1 MSLWRQKHEAMG
13 YDREVEA
20 ILASIPDGFA
30 AVDNDWR
37 FTHVNRAAERIW
49 RRKADDLIGRAIADA
64 FKVDSGNVFYASYRA
79 SKAAGAPIALTAF
92 SDMLGIWLEARGY
105 PHAGGYTIFL
115 RDVTD
120 ERRTH
125 RALMES
131 EHKLAAA
138 QRINQRI
145 FETTLDLILVV
156 DRKGDIILVSPSSL
170 ALLGYRP
177 EEMIGR
183 SARGFLYPDDLDR
196 TRNEMRL
203 ARRGRLMR
211 NFESRYVH
219 KDGRPV
225 PLAWTGIWS
234 DAEQQHFFIGR
245 DMSERNAAE
254 ERLRRAQRLEA
265 IGQLTGGIAHDF
277 NNLLTVVIGNLDL
290 LHGRLGADAKAAA
303 FAETAL
309 NAALRGAALT
319 HQLLAFARRQPLD
332 AKVIDINARVAAVMA
347 LLQRTLGEQI
357 EIATALAPDL
367 WTALA
372 DPTQLESA
380 LVNLAINARD
390 AMPGGGRLLIETE
403 NKQIDENYVAK
414 NFDAAPGDYVM
425 LSVSDT
431 GTGMPAEIVAR
442 VFEPFFTTKPA
453 GEGTG
458 LGLSMVYGFV
468 KQSQGHV
475 QIYSEVGHGTSV
487 RLYLPRAHKD
497 ADAAV
502 EPSPT
507 ALPMARANERILA
520 VEDNPDVR
528 KVVVAQLDELGY
540 RVIEAANG
548 EAAIEIIENGEAFD
562 LLFTDVVM
570 PGGMNGY
577 DLARAA
583 RRLRPG
589 IKVLLTSG
597 FPKAPGHSASGADE
611 FRHLLIKPY
620 RRAEL
625 AAKIRAVLDG

>member
-1 MSLWRQKHEAMG
+1 MG
-13 YDREVEA
+13 YDREVDA
-20 ILASIPDGFA
+20 ILASISDGFV

-37 FTHVNRAAERIW
+37 FTHVNPAAERMW
-49 RRKADDLIGRAIADA
+49 RRKAADLIGRTIFDA
-64 FKVDSGNVFYASYRA
+64 LKVDPRNPFQPNYLA
-79 SKAAGAPIALTAF
+79 SKATNEPVAF
-92 SDMLGIWLEARGY
+92 SAFSEIFGAWLEVRGY
-105 PHAGGYTIFL
+105 PHPGGYTIFF
-115 RDVTD
+115 RDVTA
-120 ERRTH
+120 ERRAH

-156 DRKGDIILVSPSSL
+156 NRKGDIILVSPSSL
-170 ALLGYRP
+170 ALLGYSP
-177 EEMIGR
+177 EEMIGNNAR
-183 SARGFLYPDDLDR
+183 SFLYPDDLDR

-211 NFESRYVH
+211 NFETRYVH

-234 DAEQQHFFIGR
+234 DAERQHFFIGR

-254 ERLRRAQRLEA
+254 ERLRRAQRLDA

-290 LHGRLGADAKAAA
+290 LHGRLGADAKARAIA
-303 FAETAL
+303 DTAL

-319 HQLLAFARRQPLD
+319 HQLLAFARRQSLD
-332 AKVIDINARVAAVMA
+332 AKVIDINERVAAIMA

-357 EIATALAPDL
+357 EITTALAPHL

-390 AMPGGGRLLIETE
+390 AMPAGGRLLIETE
-403 NKQIDENYVAK
+403 NKQIDESYVAK

-425 LSVSDT
+425 LAVSDT
-431 GTGMPAEIVAR
+431 GTGMTAEIVAR
-442 VFEPFFTTKPA
+442 VFEPFFTTKPI
-453 GEGTG
+453 GKGTG

-468 KQSQGHV
+468 KQSRGHV
-475 QIYSEVGHGTSV
+475 QIYSEVGHGASV
-487 RLYLPRAHKD
+487 RLYLPRAHQD
-497 ADAAV
+497 AEAAAD
-502 EPSPT
+502 PPPAT
-507 ALPMARANERILA
+507 LPLAHAGERILA

-528 KVVVAQLDELGY
+528 KVVIAQLGELGY
-540 RVIEAANG
+540 RVVEAANG
-548 EAAIEIIENGEAFD
+548 EAALKLIESGAAVD

-570 PGGMNGY
+570 PGGMTGY

-583 RRLRPG
+583 RRLSPDL
-589 IKVLLTSG
+589 KVLLTSG
-597 FPKAPGHSASGADE
+597 FPKAPGHDPSGADE